1 MCYRSAGGAGAG
13 HQCAALI
20 RKDSSSMGGRGRQVV
35 ETTAANTSFA
45 EHGRTSRFVRGLGL
59 AIAVG
64 AGYFLID
71 WLALSLWIEPHKESV
86 FSFTPGGFAAG
97 LLIALGP
104 GARWP
109 VSVG

>member
-1 MCYRSAGGAGAG
+1 
-13 HQCAALI
+13 
-20 RKDSSSMGGRGRQVV
+20 MGGRGRQVV

-109 VSVG
+109 VSAGVGVAAYAAL